1 MKWPLV
7 PLSATRGQ
15 NGLITD
21 GDWILSENMDR
32 QGEIRLIQL
41 ADIGLGEFLDR
52 SQKFINSATFNEL
65 QCTELFE
72 NDILISR
79 MADPI
84 GRACLLPKLEQRAIT
99 AVDITVVRVDRKV
112 VEPRYISYVCNSPTF
127 LAEARSAASGT
138 TRSRITRRN
147 LERIQIPL
155 PPLSEQRRIV
165 EILDQADALRRLR
178 AEADVKA
185 QRILPALFLKM
196 FGDGAPNS
204 SGWPSQTISQ
214 LAEQRRGSIRTGPF
228 GSQLRHAEF
237 ISKGVP
243 VLGIDNVVTNRFRW
257 ARVRCLPLERYD
269 EFKQFRVLPGDVLIT
284 IMGTT
289 GRVCV
294 VPSDLPECMSTK
306 HLCVITFDR
315 SKIDP
320 VYAWASVLH
329 DPFVRQQV
337 RTSGHGAIME
347 GWNMG
352 IVSSLRL
359 RRPPIEQQREFADLV
374 LRLEKQWTHQDNV
387 DETLDELF
395 SSLAHRAFSGE
406 LTAKWREAHRGQL
419 RAEMAEQEKLLN
431 LSVPEAAKAHG

>member
-1 MKWPLV
+1 LRWPLV
-7 PLSATRGQ
+7 PLSDVAEVSGGSTPRSSEDRYWDGSIPWVTPTDLPMPGTEIADVYDTKDNITEQGLSSISAPLLRPGAVLFSSRASIGKVGIARVPLATNQGFV
-15 NGLITD
+15 NF
-21 GDWILSENMDR
+21 SPR
-32 QGEIRLIQL
+32 QL
-41 ADIGLGEFLDR
+41 
-52 SQKFINSATFNEL
+52 
-65 QCTELFE
+65 
-72 NDILISR
+72 
-79 MADPI
+79 
-84 GRACLLPKLEQRAIT
+84 
-99 AVDITVVRVDRKV
+99 VDSK
-112 VEPRYISYVCNSPTF
+112 F
-127 LAEARSAASGT
+127 LANCLQHFTPQIASLASST
-138 TRSRITRRN
+138 TFREVSRGSIRKFK
-147 LERIQIPL
+147 IPL

-178 AEADVKA
+178 AEADAKA

-196 FGDGAPNS
+196 FGEGAANS
-204 SGWPSQTISQ
+204 SRWPSQKISQ

-237 ISKGVP
+237 ISEGVP

-294 VPSDLPECMSTK
+294 APSDLPECMSTK

-320 VYAWASVLH
+320 LYAWASILH

-374 LRLEKQWTHQDNV
+374 LRLEKQRTHQENV

-406 LTAKWREAHRGQL
+406 LTAKWREAHWEQL
-419 RAEMAEQEKLLN
+419 RAEMAEQAKLLN